1 MKPAS
6 IDDWKAAVREKSQ
19 LVHRVAETHDGKA
32 LLDMLEQTFE
42 RRSLFDDS
50 TNKMAYN
57 LGQRDV
63 VQYLRE
69 LAENMNNE

>member
-1 MKPAS
+1 MKQAN
-6 IDDWKAAVREKSQ
+6 IDDWKVAVREKSQ
-19 LVHRVAETHDGKA
+19 LIHRISQSADGKA

-50 TNKMAYN
+50 PNKMAYN